1 MALNIQLPLLLLL
14 VLGMGLAWFDL
25 KTRRVP
31 NRVTLLLLGAG
42 FVINFPGNFNLWLTS
57 YLVIFAWLMQWMGGG
72 DAKLW
77 LALLWLSPLAVH
89 NHLPILFGS
98 VFLITGLGQLIW
110 RRQKRKPLLGVSTP
124 GAWRALPFIAML
136 IWLGGV

>member
-1 MALNIQLPLLLLL
+1 MAMNHQLYLLLLL

-42 FVINFPGNFNLWLTS
+42 FVISFPGSFNLWLTS
-57 YLVIFAWLMQWMGGG
+57 LLVIFAWSMRWMGGG

-77 LALLWLSPLAVH
+77 LALFWLSPLAAQ
-89 NHLPILFGS
+89 NDLPILFGS
-98 VFLITGLGQLIW
+98 VLLFTGLGQLAW
-110 RRQKRKPLLGVSTP
+110 RRQKREPLLGVSTP
-124 GAWRALPFIAML
+124 GAWRAVPFIAML
-136 IWLGGV
+136 IWLG